1 VRSVNKDAPI
11 KEAGR
16 LVRNWK
22 VGSLFVD
29 DGAWYVGIMTH
40 TDLSLKAVAKGLDPN
55 TTTLKGMHEQ
65 TGDLDRR

>member
-29 DGAWYVGIMTH
+29 DGARYVGIMTH